1 MMAKPARRPEAAWL
15 VVLASIGLAAWS
27 MLALGESELSLPAF
41 CAAGVRWPA
50 PPSLSLDL
58 ALMLHSPA
66 KLAADWA
73 LMAAAMMS
81 PLLVAPLR
89 HVRDRSFV
97 SRRRRAMLLFIAG
110 YAAVWMIAGVAL
122 QAVALTTLWAVP
134 APLLCLG
141 VAAAAATLWQVSPA
155 KQGCLN
161 RCHRQ
166 PQLAAFGAAADRDAI
181 RYGLT
186 NGASCAG
193 ACWALMLLML
203 LVGHAHLGAMIAVTL
218 FVFAERLES
227 PAPRAWRCR
236 GAGKALRIAAAQTR
250 MQLAPQRRIRE
261 VSP

>member
-1 MMAKPARRPEAAWL
+1 MANTARRPEAWL

-27 MLALGESELSLPAF
+27 MLALGESELTLPAL
-41 CAAGVRWPA
+41 CSAGTPWGT
-50 PPSLSLDL
+50 PPSLPLDL

-73 LMAAAMMS
+73 LMVAAMMT

-97 SRRRRAMLLFIAG
+97 RRRPCATLLFIAG

-122 QAVALTTLWAVP
+122 QAVALAALWAVP
-134 APLLCLG
+134 APLPCLG
-141 VAAAAATLWQVSPA
+141 VAAAAASTWQVSPA
-155 KQGCLN
+155 KQWCLN

-181 RYGLT
+181 VFGLT
-186 NGASCAG
+186 NGTSCAG

-203 LVGHAHLGAMIAVTL
+203 LVGHAHLWAMIAVTL
-218 FVFAERLES
+218 FVCAERLES
-227 PAPRAWRCR
+227 PAPLAWRVR

-250 MQLAPQRRIRE
+250 MRLAPQGRLRE
-261 VSP
+261 VLP

>member
-1 MMAKPARRPEAAWL
+1 MGNPARRPDAWL
-15 VVLASIGLAAWS
+15 VVLASTGLAAWS
-27 MLALGESELSLPAF
+27 MLALGQSELALPAF
-41 CAAGVRWPA
+41 CSGGTLWAA

-73 LMAAAMMS
+73 LMVAAMMS

-97 SRRRRAMLLFIAG
+97 RRRPRATLLFIAG

-122 QAVALTTLWAVP
+122 QAIALAALWA
-134 APLLCLG
+134 ASTPLLCLG
-141 VAAAAATLWQVSPA
+141 VAAAAASVWQVSPA
-155 KQGCLN
+155 KQCCLN

-166 PQLAAFGAAADRDAI
+166 PQLAAFGTAADRDAFVF
-181 RYGLT
+181 GLT
-186 NGASCAG
+186 NGTSCAG
-193 ACWALMLLML
+193 ACWALMLPML
-203 LVGHAHLGAMIAVTL
+203 LVVHAHLWAMIAVTL

-227 PAPRAWRCR
+227 PAPLAWRWR

-250 MQLAPQRRIRE
+250 MRLDPQSRLRE